1 MSRSLIAKAKSTSGN
16 CCTYDVVPKFLHI
29 LIKIQVHVH
38 VIGFL
43 SFASVWP
50 LSLTQVA
57 RTNHETVKLKERVDQ
72 AEDEFHSTRRHEMEL
87 ADSAAQ
93 VSLTFAY
100 DT

>member
-1 MSRSLIAKAKSTSGN
+1 M
-16 CCTYDVVPKFLHI
+16 
-29 LIKIQVHVH
+29 
-38 VIGFL
+38 
-43 SFASVWP
+43 
-50 LSLTQVA
+50 A

-72 AEDEFHSTRRHEMEL
+72 AEDEFYSTRRHEMEL